1 MVALVSIQ
9 PFIFTN
15 FVILEKI
22 TKIKKKQDFVI
33 FQKNSLFIM
42 STFVIAPCRLF
53 LTSRVF
59 VTSRIKVSS
68 QHYCSKNN
76 DSNDSDPKSKSKL
89 EDVLGGFKNQA
100 MKKKSIKPF
109 ERKAK
114 PIKKIDQSTS
124 SSSSSSSSD
133 EEIDPKLVTSVKNVA
148 RHHAKQT
155 SGNDDKKHQAK
166 INTGK

>member
-1 MVALVSIQ
+1 
-9 PFIFTN
+9 
-15 FVILEKI
+15 
-22 TKIKKKQDFVI
+22 
-33 FQKNSLFIM
+33 M

-59 VTSRIKVSS
+59 ATSRIKVSS

-76 DSNDSDPKSKSKL
+76 DSNDSDPNSKGKL
-89 EDVLGGFKNQA
+89 EDVLSGFKNQA
-100 MKKKSIKPF
+100 MKKRSVKPF

-124 SSSSSSSSD
+124 STSSSSSSSD
-133 EEIDPKLVTSVKNVA
+133 EEIDPELVTSVKNVA
-148 RHHAKQT
+148 RHHAKHS
-155 SGNDDKKHQAK
+155 SGNDDEKHQAK